1 MFRLFSEGPA
11 VEKARKRTPIRLGMA
26 LIAVVGMLLAP
37 LALAASAASAS
48 ARPHATVQGSYV
60 SVTPFRIVDTRT
72 GATDPATYAGQTLAG
87 GGTLNVQVTGV
98 GTTPVPAGASAV
110 VLNVTAVDPSTNGFL
125 SVFPEGTT
133 LPLVSDLNFAPG
145 VIVANLVTAP
155 LSASG
160 GISIFNH
167 AGNTDVVVDVEGYYT
182 SSPAANGSGLY
193 NPLSPVRALGT
204 LAVGATIAANTSTAV
219 TVTGSTTG
227 VPASAS
233 AVVVNL
239 TAANATGPSF
249 LTVYPAGATM
259 PTASNLNFIA
269 QATNVAIANR
279 VTVGVGT
286 NGQIEVYNHTN
297 TVDVDVDVSGYYSGS
312 GGTGSAFV
320 PITPVRVADTR
331 TISPVGT
338 ETTISA
344 ESSELFTLDTAGSGI
359 PAAATAVAANF
370 TVIPGDANGY
380 LTVYPKSDATV
391 PVASDL
397 NWTESQYPAV
407 PNYTIADT
415 AGTGTVEVY
424 DGPATGGANVDVV
437 VDAFGYFVPPITPS
451 TTLAIA
457 VPTAALGT
465 VNNVL
470 LASNGTSTVA
480 INATVKD
487 GLGGPLV
494 SGDTVLFTVS
504 PSVSGDTCGTLSSAT
519 AVTNSSGVASVTY
532 TAPAYSTSDA
542 PVCTITATDSLYG
555 QSWTGTI
562 QSTTSNTLTGSLATS
577 SILSSWKGTAATGAA
592 VTPATDVVTAVAT
605 PVPGY
610 SAANDT
616 VTFTENAA
624 EVTAG
629 ICGTFTGSVT
639 TITGSTGPTNTAVS
653 VTYTEPV
660 GGAFPGPVGFCTITV
675 TDASGGKGT
684 VTIDQTTNPETFPP
698 SVTFS
703 PTSASVNVSSGATA
717 GLFGVTVANSSGAV
731 VGDPL
736 EVAITGTGCSDAS
749 ATVTTSTTLTTTV
762 TSATGTAVVNYTA
775 GATATT
781 CVVTVTEADGAQSG
795 SAVVTQTTVAN
806 KVTVTAVPSA
816 VAPGVTSDITV
827 YASAPS
833 STDIGGAVTFTV
845 TPVVSGFTGCGAAPA
860 STTLAS
866 SDYAYSTYVAG
877 TAVGFCTITATLVDG
892 TNGSVTVTQT

>member
-37 LALAASAASAS
+37 LALAASAASATTS
-48 ARPHATVQGSYV
+48 PHATVQGSYV

-98 GTTPVPAGASAV
+98 GTTPVPTGASAV
-110 VLNVTAVDPSTNGFL
+110 VLNVTAVDPTANGFL
-125 SVFPEGTT
+125 TVFPEGTT
-133 LPLVSDLNFAPG
+133 QPLVSNLNFAPG
-145 VIVANLVTAP
+145 VIVANLVTVP
-155 LSASG
+155 LSAAG

-167 AGNTDVVVDVEGYYT
+167 AGSTDVVVDVEGYYT

-204 LAVGATIAANTSTAV
+204 LAVGATLAANTSTAV

-233 AVVVNL
+233 AVVVNV

-259 PTASNLNFIA
+259 PTASNLNFGA

-286 NGQIEVYNHTN
+286 SGQIEVYNHTN
-297 TVDVDVDVSGYYSGS
+297 TVDVDVDVEGYYSGG

-331 TISPVGT
+331 TASTVGA

-344 ESSELFTLDTAGSGI
+344 GASELFTLDTTASGI

-370 TVIPGDANGY
+370 TVIPGDAGGF

-391 PVASDL
+391 PVASDV
-397 NWTESQYPAV
+397 NWTESQTPAV
-407 PNYTIADT
+407 PNFTIADT

-424 DGPATGGANVDVV
+424 DGPATGGANVDLVIDV
-437 VDAFGYFVPPITPS
+437 FGYFVAPVTP
-451 TTLAIA
+451 TATLALTVPGVNGVA
-457 VPTAALGT
+457 VP
-465 VNNVL
+465 

-480 INATVKD
+480 INATVHD
-487 GLGGPLV
+487 GAGGPVV
-494 SGDTVLFTVS
+494 SGDTVLFTAT
-504 PSVSGDTCGTLSSAT
+504 PSVSGDTCGTFSSTT
-519 AVTNSSGVASVTY
+519 AVTSTSGVASVTY

-542 PVCTITATDSLYG
+542 PHCTITAEDATYGQSGTGTITNTTTNTVSVSAATSSILANSAATDVVTATVTPLPGSSADNDAVTFAAAGVCAAANLSSAGGNTGSTNTGVSTTLTAGAAVGFCTITATD
-555 QSWTGTI
+555 
-562 QSTTSNTLTGSLATS
+562 
-577 SILSSWKGTAATGAA
+577 ATG
-592 VTPATDVVTAVAT
+592 
-605 PVPGY
+605 G
-610 SAANDT
+610 SAK
-616 VTFTENAA
+616 
-624 EVTAG
+624 
-629 ICGTFTGSVT
+629 I
-639 TITGSTGPTNTAVS
+639 
-653 VTYTEPV
+653 
-660 GGAFPGPVGFCTITV
+660 
-675 TDASGGKGT
+675 
-684 VTIDQTTNPETFPP
+684 TIDETESPAIFPP

-703 PTSASVNVSSGATA
+703 PTSASKTVGSVNAN
-717 GLFGVTVANSSGAV
+717 LFTVTVANSGGAI

-736 EVAITGTGCSDAS
+736 EVAVSGTGCSDAV
-749 ATVTTSTTLTTTV
+749 ATVTTPT
-762 TSATGTAVVNYTA
+762 AAGGTATVSYTA

-781 CVVTVTEADGAQSG
+781 CIVTVTEAEAAQSG
-795 SAVVTQTTVAN
+795 SAVVTQTAVATS
-806 KVTVTAVPSA
+806 VAVTAVPASQ
-816 VAPGVTSDITV
+816 APGGTVDITV
-827 YASAPS
+827 TATSPS
-833 STDIGGAVTFTV
+833 TADVGGAVTFTV

-860 STTLAS
+860 ATTLAS
-866 SDYAYSTYVAG
+866 SDLAYSTYVAG
-877 TAVGFCTITATLVDG
+877 SGVGFCTIAATLADG
-892 TNGSVTVTQT
+892 TTGSVIVTQT